1 MGTQER
7 RSREKEELRQR
18 IQEAATE
25 LFVLDGYQ
33 NVSIRKIADRIEY
46 APSTIYL
53 YFKDK
58 EELVQSICNDMF
70 SELSEILLAIRQLD
84 LEPTLKMAKC
94 LRAYIEFGLAHPN
107 HYVVTFCTPE
117 LQFQHQ
123 QPNVDHNQIMSAGL
137 QCFDLLRQGLQ
148 EALNADAIRPI
159 NVELTSQTVW
169 AQIHGLT
176 SLLVSMQTFPWQDR
190 EMLIKDMVDSIL
202 RSLAKN

>member
-7 RSREKEELRQR
+7 RSREKQELRQR

-58 EELVQSICNDMF
+58 EELVHSICNDMF
-70 SELSEILLAIRQLD
+70 AELSEILIGIRLQDLAPQQ
-84 LEPTLKMAKC
+84 KMAKC

-117 LQFQHQ
+117 LQYMHQ
-123 QPNVDHNQIMSAGL
+123 QPKADHEAIMSAGL
-137 QCFDLLRQGLQ
+137 ECFDLLRQGLQ
-148 EALNADAIRPI
+148 EALNSDSIRAINI
-159 NVELTSQTVW
+159 EVTSQTVW

-176 SLLVSMQTFPWQDR
+176 SLLVSMQSFPWQDR
-190 EMLIKDMVDSIL
+190 ELLIQDLVDNIL